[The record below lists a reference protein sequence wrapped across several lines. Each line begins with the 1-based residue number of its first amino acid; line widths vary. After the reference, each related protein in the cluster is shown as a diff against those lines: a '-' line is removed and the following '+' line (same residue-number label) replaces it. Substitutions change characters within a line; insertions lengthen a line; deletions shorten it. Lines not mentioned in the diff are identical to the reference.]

1 MSIPRKYRVPVGT
14 QPRKAKMSQTQA
26 LLTRSPQPG
35 TRRSRGTGADGEGS
49 EAPNGAL
56 SVQRRLAGVWV
67 SQDCQESIPL
77 SEREALL
84 PSFATE

>member
-14 QPRKAKMSQTQA
+14 QPRKAKMNQTQA

-35 TRRSRGTGADGEGS
+35 TRRSPGTGADGEGS

-56 SVQRRLAGVWV
+56 SVQGVWQVFGFPRTARNV
-67 SQDCQESIPL
+67 SL
-77 SEREALL
+77 
-84 PSFATE
+84 